1 MNIPIYRAKVIG
13 LDNNYIIG
21 FYQQYIEGF
30 EDNVFHEINNTLIDQ
45 TTLAIHF
52 PDMLDNHGNKIFAS
66 LSEDGK
72 GGDCVFMEN
81 GYNETFCWDR
91 LNACV
96 VLKSRNYEC
105 RCFRN
110 GSRNE
115 TIFNTYK
122 IIGVQE

>member
-52 PDMLDNHGNKIFAS
+52 PDMLDSQGNKIFAS

-72 GGDCVFMEN
+72 GGDIMKDDEYYGIAKYINCEFVVEYEN
-81 GYNETFCWDR
+81 CYDNISEGNFE
-91 LNACV
+91 V
-96 VLKSRNYEC
+96 V
-105 RCFRN
+105 
-110 GSRNE
+110 
-115 TIFNTYK
+115 
-122 IIGVQE
+122 GVPE